1 MAAVAR
7 YLADTSAL
15 ARLHIT
21 EVRSVL
27 APLIEAGLVA
37 TCAVIEFEV
46 LWSTRSPDELTTVR
60 HDRNLGYEWLP
71 TEDVDGRRAL
81 DVQGTLWASGR
92 MRTVPLPGLLLA
104 AIAERNQVMILHYG
118 ADYDTIAS
126 ITGQPALWI
135 VERARSPERKR
146 LSETARF
153 RANHDELMKTL
164 QA

>member
-21 EVRSVL
+21 GVRSVL

-46 LWSTRSPDELTTVR
+46 LWSTRSPDEITTVR

-71 TEDVDGRRAL
+71 TEDIDWRRAL
-81 DVQGTLWASGR
+81 DVQGMLWATGR
-92 MRTVPLPGLLLA
+92 MRTVPLPYLLVA
-104 AIAERNQVMILHYG
+104 AVAERHRDTILHYG

-126 ITGQPALWI
+126 ITGQPAQWI
-135 VERARSPERKR
+135 VERGTVP
-146 LSETARF
+146 
-153 RANHDELMKTL
+153 
-164 QA
+164 